1 MKSRSGKALIQLAAI
16 VFMLNTTTAYG
27 ACCFMFAP
35 GETVLDE
42 SAQNVL
48 PCHKERHKERQLES
62 NAENSHADKADA
74 SSTDMSS
81 DCCLM
86 CVPMLAQ
93 AKPQPPKFTHPV
105 TTAQSFQPSAKH
117 ATDPPFRPPI
127 SYPV

>member
-42 SAQNVL
+42 SAQKIL
-48 PCHKERHKERQLES
+48 PCHKEVRK
-62 NAENSHADKADA
+62 ENSDTASQPEKAAA
-74 SSTDMSS
+74 SSPDMSS

-93 AKPQPPKFTHPV
+93 ANAQPPKFTHPV
-105 TTAQSFQPSAKH
+105 TTAQSFQPAAKH